1 MHPSADTGRVIAGR
15 YRLQAPIGR
24 GAMGVVWRARDQLLD
39 RDVAIK
45 EVQIA
50 DTLTE
55 AERATA
61 FQRTLR
67 EAKTAARLNHPAV
80 VTVYDVAEDGGRPW
94 IVMQLVHAQSLDQVL
109 STSGPLSP
117 RRAADMARQ
126 LLSALSVAH
135 AAGVMHR
142 DVKPSNVLLG
152 RDDRAV
158 LTDFG
163 IATFADDP
171 KLTQTGMVMGSPGFT
186 APERIRGEDASPA
199 SDLWS
204 LGATVYAAVE
214 GHGPFEQRGGAI
226 TTMSAIINEDAP
238 EAPTAGALGPVIAA
252 LLRREPADRP
262 DAGEAARMITSVLP
276 VLADRAPGSPPGY
289 EATALSASSPP
300 APGSVSPGPVS
311 PGSGSPGSPALASPG
326 SAPPG
331 LSGAVR
337 PRTPVPDENSLA
349 YQPTVIKPPDPPA
362 ANTGPPR
369 GAPASAAAAAAAAA
383 SAAQTA
389 PTTPQPSQP
398 STPPQGG
405 WGQGAGSGYAPG
417 SSGHGSPDPARPE
430 GSQPDF
436 SSWYNQSPRSG
447 ASSPPGSGS
456 GYPPPA
462 GYAPAA
468 WSGQASQ
475 QPPAWSGAEYAPPR
489 PRRSGFGWKAAVVA
503 LAIVGA
509 AAGAGAVV
517 LLHQGH
523 SGSPQGQTTG
533 TGTGSSSGSSSA
545 SLPPPTLQI
554 IDAVNKPA
562 TGSLPSGFTMTSQP
576 AASNE
581 TAGFTIAVPPNW
593 QKSTSGHQTYLTD
606 PTDSNTNVLVDL
618 TPHTFPN
625 MLREAQYIE
634 AQSIPR
640 FPGYHRVGMAATQVR
655 GTTGA
660 WWKFTWNK
668 KGVQQEALDLLFVLN
683 TSAGPQ
689 SYALYVTAPES
700 KFDQVRPIFDEEAET
715 FATLAG

>member
-1 MHPSADTGRVIAGR
+1 
-15 YRLQAPIGR
+15 
-24 GAMGVVWRARDQLLD
+24 
-39 RDVAIK
+39 
-45 EVQIA
+45 
-50 DTLTE
+50 
-55 AERATA
+55 
-61 FQRTLR
+61 
-67 EAKTAARLNHPAV
+67 
-80 VTVYDVAEDGGRPW
+80 
-94 IVMQLVHAQSLDQVL
+94 
-109 STSGPLSP
+109 
-117 RRAADMARQ
+117 
-126 LLSALSVAH
+126 
-135 AAGVMHR
+135 
-142 DVKPSNVLLG
+142 
-152 RDDRAV
+152 
-158 LTDFG
+158 
-163 IATFADDP
+163 
-171 KLTQTGMVMGSPGFT
+171 
-186 APERIRGEDASPA
+186 
-199 SDLWS
+199 
-204 LGATVYAAVE
+204 
-214 GHGPFEQRGGAI
+214 
-226 TTMSAIINEDAP
+226 
-238 EAPTAGALGPVIAA
+238 
-252 LLRREPADRP
+252 
-262 DAGEAARMITSVLP
+262 MITGVLP
-276 VLADRAPGSPPGY
+276 LLADRAPGSPAGY

-300 APGSVSPGPVS
+300 APGSVSPVSGSPVS
-311 PGSGSPGSPALASPG
+311 PGSAS
-326 SAPPG
+326 PG

-369 GAPASAAAAAAAAA
+369 GTPASAAAAA
-383 SAAQTA
+383 SAAPTA

-398 STPPQGG
+398 STPQGG

-417 SSGHGSPDPARPE
+417 SSGYGSPDPAGSAARPE

-475 QPPAWSGAEYAPPR
+475 PPPAWSGAEYAPSRP

-509 AAGAGAVV
+509 AAGAGTVV

-523 SGSPQGQTTG
+523 SGSPQGQGQTTG
-533 TGTGSSSGSSSA
+533 TGTGSASGSSSA

-606 PTDSNTNVLVDL
+606 PTDSNTNVLIDL
-618 TPHTFPN
+618 TPHTYPD

-634 AQSIPR
+634 RQSIPR
-640 FPGYHRVGMAATQVR
+640 FPGYHRVGMAATPVR

-700 KFDQVRPIFDEEAET
+700 KFDQMRPIFDEEAET